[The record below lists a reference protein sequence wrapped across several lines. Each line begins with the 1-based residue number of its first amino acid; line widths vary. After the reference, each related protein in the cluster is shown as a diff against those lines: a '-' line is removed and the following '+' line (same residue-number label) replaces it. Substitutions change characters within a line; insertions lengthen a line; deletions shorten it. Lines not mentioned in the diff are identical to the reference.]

1 MATIIRQA
9 YIDKIEKYL
18 GKETIIVLVG
28 QRRVGKSYMM
38 KTVRDQKASN
48 PDNNIIYIDKEKREF
63 DSIRNYQDL
72 NQYIDEHFVA
82 SKHNYILI
90 DEIQDITEFER
101 SIRSFRTEPNTDIII
116 TGSNAKMLSNELSTL
131 IGGRYKEIYIQS
143 LSYKEFLVFH
153 QLPDNDDSLAKYIQY
168 GGLPGLAKIG
178 LEEDDA
184 REYQMDIFHT
194 VLLKNVIMRNR
205 IRNVPF
211 LENLVRF
218 LADNTGKLIS
228 ANSIAKYMKSQG
240 ESITS
245 TVIINYI
252 SFLCEAYILHKVN
265 RFDIHGKRI
274 FETNDKFYFEDN
286 GIRNAL
292 AGGTR
297 EGDIEKVI
305 ENIIYQHLIRL
316 GYQVYVGQLQ
326 AGEIDFVC
334 TKPDGQRIYV
344 QASYIIADMA
354 TREREFG
361 NLRAINDNYPKYVI
375 SMTPLLTRND
385 DNGITHLHLRKFLK
399 EGLSGTRCKSTKFQ
413 TDMQIILRKRPSL
426 PLLKQIKK
434 KRAYLVRANTETFAN
449 FANEK

>member
-1 MATIIRQA
+1 MEITRRQT

-28 QRRVGKSYMM
+28 QRRVGKSCILKMI
-38 KTVRDQKASN
+38 RDDKMADS
-48 PDNNIIYIDKEKREF
+48 DNNVIYINKEKWQYDAIETYR
-63 DSIRNYQDL
+63 DL
-72 NQYIDEHFVA
+72 NEHIEKHWDNA
-82 SKHNYILI
+82 KHNYILI
-90 DEIQDITEFER
+90 DEAQDIKEFER
-101 SIRSFRTEPNTDIII
+101 SVRSFRTEPNTDIII
-116 TGSNAKMLSNELSTL
+116 TGSNARMLSNELSTL

-143 LSYKEFLVFH
+143 LSYNEFLEFH
-153 QLPDNDDSLAKYIQY
+153 NLADNDESLSLYIQY
-168 GGLPGLAKIG
+168 GGMPGLAKIG

-184 REYQMDIFHT
+184 REYQTDIYHT
-194 VLLKNVIMRNR
+194 VLLKDVIMRNQ

-218 LADNTGKLIS
+218 MADNIGKLIS

-245 TVIINYI
+245 TLVINYI

-265 RFDIHGKRI
+265 RYDIHGKRI
-274 FETNDKFYFEDN
+274 FENNDKFYFDDN
-286 GIRNAL
+286 GVRNAI

-334 TKPDGQRIYV
+334 TKPEGQRVYV
-344 QASYIIADMA
+344 QASYIIAEQA

-361 NLRAINDNYPKYVI
+361 NLRSIKDNYPKYVI
-375 SMTPLLTRND
+375 SMTPLLAKND
-385 DNGITHLHLRKFLK
+385 DDGITHIHLRKFLR
-399 EGLSGTRCKSTKFQ
+399 EGL
-413 TDMQIILRKRPSL
+413 
-426 PLLKQIKK
+426 
-434 KRAYLVRANTETFAN
+434 
-449 FANEK
+449 

>member
-1 MATIIRQA
+1 MATIRRQS

-28 QRRVGKSYMM
+28 QRRVGKSCILKMI
-38 KTVRDQKASN
+38 RDEKMADS
-48 PDNNIIYIDKEKREF
+48 DNNVIYIDKEKWQYDAIQTYR
-63 DSIRNYQDL
+63 DL
-72 NQYIDEHFVA
+72 NEYIE
-82 SKHNYILI
+82 KHWANDKYNYILI
-90 DEIQDITEFER
+90 DEVQDIEEFER
-101 SIRSFRTEPNTDIII
+101 SVRSFRTEPNTDIII
-116 TGSNAKMLSNELSTL
+116 TGSNASMLSNELSTL

-143 LSYKEFLVFH
+143 LSYNEFLEFH
-153 QLPDNDDSLAKYIQY
+153 NLSDNDESLSLYIQY
-168 GGLPGLAKIG
+168 GGMPGLAKIG

-184 REYQMDIFHT
+184 REYQIDIYHT
-194 VLLKNVIMRNR
+194 VLLKDVIMRNQ

-218 LADNTGKLIS
+218 LADNIGKLIS

-245 TVIINYI
+245 SVVINYI

-265 RFDIHGKRI
+265 RYDIHGKRV
-274 FETNDKFYFEDN
+274 FENNDKFYFEDN
-286 GIRNAL
+286 GVRNAI

-305 ENIIYQHLIRL
+305 ENIIYEHLIRL

-334 TKPDGQRIYV
+334 TKPEGQRIYV
-344 QASYIIADMA
+344 QASFIIAEQA

-361 NLRAINDNYPKYVI
+361 NLCSIKDNYPKYVI
-375 SMTPLLTRND
+375 SMTPLLTKND
-385 DNGITHLHLRKFLK
+385 DDGITHIHLRKFLR
-399 EGLSGTRCKSTKFQ
+399 EGL
-413 TDMQIILRKRPSL
+413 
-426 PLLKQIKK
+426 
-434 KRAYLVRANTETFAN
+434 
-449 FANEK
+449 

>member
-38 KTVRDQKASN
+38 KTVHDQKASN

-143 LSYKEFLVFH
+143 LSYEEFLVFH

-194 VLLKNVIMRNR
+194 VLLKDVIMRNR

-252 SFLCEAYILHKVN
+252 SFLCEAYFLHKVN

-385 DNGITHLHLRKFLK
+385 DNGIIHLHLRKFLK
-399 EGLSGTRCKSTKFQ
+399 EGF
-413 TDMQIILRKRPSL
+413 
-426 PLLKQIKK
+426 
-434 KRAYLVRANTETFAN
+434 
-449 FANEK
+449 

>member
-143 LSYKEFLVFH
+143 LSYEEFLVFH

-194 VLLKNVIMRNR
+194 VLLKDVIMRNQ

-316 GYQVYVGQLQ
+316 GYQVYVGQQQ

-385 DNGITHLHLRKFLK
+385 DNGIIHLHLRKFLK
-399 EGLSGTRCKSTKFQ
+399 EGF
-413 TDMQIILRKRPSL
+413 
-426 PLLKQIKK
+426 
-434 KRAYLVRANTETFAN
+434 
-449 FANEK
+449 

>member
-143 LSYKEFLVFH
+143 LSYEEFLVFH
-153 QLPDNDDSLAKYIQY
+153 QLPDTDDSLAKYIQY

-194 VLLKNVIMRNR
+194 VLLKDVIMRNR

-375 SMTPLLTRND
+375 SMPPLLTRND

-399 EGLSGTRCKSTKFQ
+399 EGL
-413 TDMQIILRKRPSL
+413 
-426 PLLKQIKK
+426 
-434 KRAYLVRANTETFAN
+434 
-449 FANEK
+449 

>member
-1 MATIIRQA
+1 MATIRRQS

-28 QRRVGKSYMM
+28 QRRVGKSCILKMI
-38 KTVRDQKASN
+38 RDDKKS
-48 PDNNIIYIDKEKREF
+48 DSGNNVIYIDKEKRQY
-63 DSIRNYQDL
+63 DAIQTYKDL
-72 NQYIDEHFVA
+72 NEYIERYWVND
-82 SKHNYILI
+82 KHNYIFI
-90 DEIQDITEFER
+90 DEVQDIEEFER
-101 SIRSFRTEPNTDIII
+101 SVRSFRTEPNTDIII
-116 TGSNAKMLSNELSTL
+116 TGSNARMLSNELSTL

-143 LSYKEFLVFH
+143 LSYNEFLEFH
-153 QLPDNDDSLAKYIQY
+153 NLSDNDESLSLYLQY
-168 GGLPGLAKIG
+168 GGMPGLAKIG

-184 REYQMDIFHT
+184 REYQIDIYHT
-194 VLLKNVIMRNR
+194 VLLKDVIMRNQ

-218 LADNTGKLIS
+218 LADNIGKLIS

-245 TVIINYI
+245 SVVINYI

-265 RFDIHGKRI
+265 RYDIHGKRI
-274 FETNDKFYFEDN
+274 FENNDKFYFEDN
-286 GIRNAL
+286 GVRNAI

-305 ENIIYQHLIRL
+305 ENIIYQHLVRL

-334 TKPDGQRIYV
+334 TKPEGQRVYV
-344 QASYIIADMA
+344 QASYIIAEQA

-361 NLRAINDNYPKYVI
+361 NLRSIKDNYPKYVI
-375 SMTPLLTRND
+375 SMTPLLTKND
-385 DNGITHLHLRKFLK
+385 DDGITHIHLRKFLR
-399 EGLSGTRCKSTKFQ
+399 EGF
-413 TDMQIILRKRPSL
+413 
-426 PLLKQIKK
+426 
-434 KRAYLVRANTETFAN
+434 
-449 FANEK
+449 

>member
-38 KTVRDQKASN
+38 KIVRDQKASN
-48 PDNNIIYIDKEKREF
+48 PVNNIIYIDKEKREF

-101 SIRSFRTEPNTDIII
+101 SIRNFRTEPNTDIII

-143 LSYKEFLVFH
+143 LSYEEFLVFH
-153 QLPDNDDSLAKYIQY
+153 QLPDDDDSLAKYIQY

-184 REYQMDIFHT
+184 REYQMDIFHM
-194 VLLKNVIMRNR
+194 VLLKDVIMRNR

-274 FETNDKFYFEDN
+274 FETNNKFYFEDN

-399 EGLSGTRCKSTKFQ
+399 EG
-413 TDMQIILRKRPSL
+413 
-426 PLLKQIKK
+426 
-434 KRAYLVRANTETFAN
+434 V
-449 FANEK
+449 

>member
-143 LSYKEFLVFH
+143 LSYEEFLVFH

-184 REYQMDIFHT
+184 REYQMDIFHM
-194 VLLKNVIMRNR
+194 VLLTEVIMRNR

-211 LENLVRF
+211 LEKLVRF

-399 EGLSGTRCKSTKFQ
+399 EGL
-413 TDMQIILRKRPSL
+413 
-426 PLLKQIKK
+426 
-434 KRAYLVRANTETFAN
+434 
-449 FANEK
+449 

>member
-1 MATIIRQA
+1 MVTIIRQA

-143 LSYKEFLVFH
+143 LSYEEFLVFH

-194 VLLKNVIMRNR
+194 VLLKNVIMRNQ

-274 FETNDKFYFEDN
+274 FETNDRFYFEDN

-399 EGLSGTRCKSTKFQ
+399 EEF
-413 TDMQIILRKRPSL
+413 
-426 PLLKQIKK
+426 
-434 KRAYLVRANTETFAN
+434 
-449 FANEK
+449 

>member
-1 MATIIRQA
+1 MATIRRQS

-28 QRRVGKSYMM
+28 QRRVGKSCILKMI
-38 KTVRDQKASN
+38 RDEKMADSG
-48 PDNNIIYIDKEKREF
+48 NNVIYIDKEKWQYDAIQTYR
-63 DSIRNYQDL
+63 DL
-72 NQYIDEHFVA
+72 NEYIE
-82 SKHNYILI
+82 KHWVNDKYNYILI
-90 DEIQDITEFER
+90 DEVQDIEEFER
-101 SIRSFRTEPNTDIII
+101 SVRSFRTEPNTDIII
-116 TGSNAKMLSNELSTL
+116 TGSNASMLSNELSTL

-143 LSYKEFLVFH
+143 LSYNEFLEFH
-153 QLPDNDDSLAKYIQY
+153 NLSDNDESLSLYIQY
-168 GGLPGLAKIG
+168 GGMPGLAKIG

-184 REYQMDIFHT
+184 REYQIDIYHT
-194 VLLKNVIMRNR
+194 VLLKDVIMRNQ

-218 LADNTGKLIS
+218 LADNIGKLIS

-245 TVIINYI
+245 SVVINYI

-265 RFDIHGKRI
+265 RYDIHGKRV
-274 FETNDKFYFEDN
+274 FENNDKFYFEDN
-286 GIRNAL
+286 GVRNAI

-305 ENIIYQHLIRL
+305 ENIIYEHLIRL

-334 TKPDGQRIYV
+334 TKPEGQRIYV
-344 QASYIIADMA
+344 QASFIIAEQA

-361 NLRAINDNYPKYVI
+361 NLRSIKDNYPKYVI
-375 SMTPLLTRND
+375 SMTPLLTKND
-385 DNGITHLHLRKFLK
+385 DDGITHIHLRKFLR
-399 EGLSGTRCKSTKFQ
+399 EGL
-413 TDMQIILRKRPSL
+413 
-426 PLLKQIKK
+426 
-434 KRAYLVRANTETFAN
+434 
-449 FANEK
+449 

>member
-1 MATIIRQA
+1 MVTIIRQA

-143 LSYKEFLVFH
+143 LSYEEFLVFH

-194 VLLKNVIMRNR
+194 VLLKNVIMRNQ

-399 EGLSGTRCKSTKFQ
+399 EEF
-413 TDMQIILRKRPSL
+413 
-426 PLLKQIKK
+426 
-434 KRAYLVRANTETFAN
+434 
-449 FANEK
+449 

>member
-1 MATIIRQA
+1 MATIRRQS

-28 QRRVGKSYMM
+28 QRRVGKSCILKMI
-38 KTVRDQKASN
+38 RDDKMADS
-48 PDNNIIYIDKEKREF
+48 DNNVIYIDKEKWQY
-63 DSIRNYQDL
+63 DAIQTYKDL
-72 NQYIDEHFVA
+72 NEYIERYWVND
-82 SKHNYILI
+82 KHNYILI
-90 DEIQDITEFER
+90 DEVQDIEEFER
-101 SIRSFRTEPNTDIII
+101 SVRSFRTEQNTDIII
-116 TGSNAKMLSNELSTL
+116 TGSNARMLSNELSTL

-143 LSYKEFLVFH
+143 LSYNEFLEFH
-153 QLPDNDDSLAKYIQY
+153 NLSDNDESLSLYIQY
-168 GGLPGLAKIG
+168 GGMPGLAKIG

-184 REYQMDIFHT
+184 REYQIDIYHT
-194 VLLKNVIMRNR
+194 VLLKDVIMRNQ

-218 LADNTGKLIS
+218 LADNIGKLIS

-245 TVIINYI
+245 SVVINYI

-265 RFDIHGKRI
+265 RYDIHGKRV
-274 FETNDKFYFEDN
+274 FENNDKFYFEDN
-286 GIRNAL
+286 GVRNAI

-305 ENIIYQHLIRL
+305 ENIIYEHLIRL

-334 TKPDGQRIYV
+334 TKPEGQRIYV
-344 QASYIIADMA
+344 QASFIIAEQA

-361 NLRAINDNYPKYVI
+361 NLRSIKDNYPKYVI
-375 SMTPLLTRND
+375 SMTPLLTKND
-385 DNGITHLHLRKFLK
+385 DDGITHIHLRKFLR
-399 EGLSGTRCKSTKFQ
+399 EGL
-413 TDMQIILRKRPSL
+413 
-426 PLLKQIKK
+426 
-434 KRAYLVRANTETFAN
+434 
-449 FANEK
+449 

>member
-1 MATIIRQA
+1 MGTIRRQT

-28 QRRVGKSYMM
+28 QRRVGKSCILKMI
-38 KTVRDQKASN
+38 RDDKMADSC
-48 PDNNIIYIDKEKREF
+48 NNVIYIDKEKWQY
-63 DSIRNYQDL
+63 DAIQTYQDL
-72 NQYIDEHFVA
+72 NEYIEKHWDKD
-82 SKHNYILI
+82 KHNYILI
-90 DEIQDITEFER
+90 DEVQDIKEFER
-101 SIRSFRTEPNTDIII
+101 SVRSFRTEPNTDIVI

-131 IGGRYKEIYIQS
+131 IGGRYKEICIQS
-143 LSYKEFLVFH
+143 LSYNEFLEFH
-153 QLPDNDDSLAKYIQY
+153 NLPDNDESLSLYIQY
-168 GGLPGLAKIG
+168 GGMPGLAKIG

-184 REYQMDIFHT
+184 REYQTDIYHT
-194 VLLKNVIMRNR
+194 VLLKDVIMRNQ

-218 LADNTGKLIS
+218 LADNIGKLIS

-245 TVIINYI
+245 TLVINYI

-265 RFDIHGKRI
+265 RYDIHGKRI
-274 FETNDKFYFEDN
+274 FENNDKFYFEDN
-286 GIRNAL
+286 GVRNAI

-334 TKPDGQRIYV
+334 TKPEGQRVYV
-344 QASYIIADMA
+344 QASYIIAEQA

-361 NLRAINDNYPKYVI
+361 NLRSIKDNYPKYVI
-375 SMTPLLTRND
+375 SMTPLLAKND
-385 DNGITHLHLRKFLK
+385 DDGITHIHLRKFLR
-399 EGLSGTRCKSTKFQ
+399 EGL
-413 TDMQIILRKRPSL
+413 
-426 PLLKQIKK
+426 
-434 KRAYLVRANTETFAN
+434 
-449 FANEK
+449 

>member
-1 MATIIRQA
+1 MATIIRQS
-9 YIDKIEKYL
+9 YIDKIERYL

-28 QRRVGKSYMM
+28 QRRVGKSCMM
-38 KTVRDQKASN
+38 KMIRDRKKADDS
-48 PDNNIIYIDKEKREF
+48 NNIIFIDKEKREF
-63 DSIRNYQDL
+63 DNIQTYQDL
-72 NQYIDEHFVA
+72 NDYIGQHFL
-82 SKHNYILI
+82 SDKHNYILI
-90 DEIQDITEFER
+90 DEIQDIKEFER
-101 SIRSFRTEPNTDIII
+101 SIRSYRTEPNTDIII
-116 TGSNAKMLSNELSTL
+116 TGSNARMLSNELSTL

-143 LSYKEFLVFH
+143 LSYNEFLEFH
-153 QLPDNDDSLAKYIQY
+153 QLSDNDETLALYIQY

-184 REYQMDIFHT
+184 REYQMDIYHT
-194 VLLKNVIMRNR
+194 VLLKDVIMRNQ

-228 ANSIAKYMKSQG
+228 ANSISKYMKSQG
-240 ESITS
+240 ESIASAAIT
-245 TVIINYI
+245 NYI

-265 RFDIHGKRI
+265 RYDIHGKRI

-286 GIRNAL
+286 GIRNAI

-334 TKPDGQRIYV
+334 TKPGGERIYV
-344 QASYIIADMA
+344 QASYIIADDA

-361 NLRAINDNYPKYVI
+361 NLRAIKDNYPKYVI
-375 SMTPLLTRND
+375 SMTPLLTKND
-385 DNGITHLHLRKFLK
+385 NDGITHLHLRKFLT
-399 EGLSGTRCKSTKFQ
+399 EG
-413 TDMQIILRKRPSL
+413 I
-426 PLLKQIKK
+426 
-434 KRAYLVRANTETFAN
+434 
-449 FANEK
+449 